1 MTRLFSLF
9 NETGKNLPVL
19 AVGLGILLVSCP
31 IHGQQDPSNPSAP
44 AETAPV
50 SPVAEAAVLAP
61 ISISHEPQ
69 GFHERFMDYAT
80 MTFGTK
86 AAFAPAFRAAKQ
98 MIIPPSGYPREWRQG
113 TGAFGRN
120 YGDAVA
126 RRTSLGTAR
135 FLTGALLHEDFRYR
149 RSTSTNI
156 LARSAHALAFTL
168 VDKSDSG
175 HNRIAVA
182 NFAGAA
188 ASGFVGTLYLPPGYN
203 NLSHAGTRSS
213 AAFAGIA
220 IQNLLG
226 EFAPDLLRATR
237 RWRGSHG
244 HSVLGWWSKRN
255 TSPD

>member
-19 AVGLGILLVSCP
+19 AVGLAILLASCP
-31 IHGQQDPSNPSAP
+31 IHGQPDPAAQQP
-44 AETAPV
+44 AVGPV
-50 SPVAEAAVLAP
+50 VEEPVLTP
-61 ISISHEPQ
+61 ISISREPQ
-69 GFHERFMDYAT
+69 GFHERFTDYAT
-80 MTFGTK
+80 ATFGTK
-86 AAFAPAFRAAKQ
+86 AAFGPAFRAAKQ
-98 MIIPPSGYPREWRQG
+98 MVAPPSGYPREWRQG
-113 TGAFGRN
+113 AGAFGRN

-156 LARSAHALAFTL
+156 LARSAHALAYTL

-244 HSVLGWWSKRN
+244 RSVLGWWGKGN
-255 TSPD
+255 NSPD